1 MAGASVSI
9 DGTYYGA
16 TSGHDGYYSFSVADT
31 GRFTLVITLLGYK
44 RIEKPVVLGSKPV
57 IVSAALQ
64 EETTELT
71 AVTISAGV
79 FEASDK
85 KRNTVLKPL
94 DIVTTAG
101 QQADL
106 VAALKTLPGAQQVGE
121 QEGLFVRGGTGAET
135 KIFIDGLMV
144 PNPFFSGVPDIA
156 QRGRFSPLLFKGTHF
171 SSGGYSAQ
179 YGQGLSA
186 VLTLETHDLPT
197 RSETNMI
204 ISSPQLSVIR
214 QQLNKARNAS
224 AGVTINY
231 NNLKPYFSIVKQKLH
246 YTHEPEVINGE
257 LFGRLQKKQGI
268 WKYYGYGNYNS
279 IAFNKP
285 SIGGNGL
292 KDFFQLTNR
301 HLFTLLTYNGILK
314 RNWRLQTGVAF
325 TVNKDVINLFTKAT
339 DSMTGKF
346 LPRINNYHSQAR
358 AVLTKNFT
366 GLHKLNFGI
375 EQQHLVDKIHAAD
388 SIPFITRID
397 HYTALFAES
406 DIYISARLVAR
417 QGIRYEYSSLMVTGK
432 LSPRLSFAYKIK
444 TGGQFSLAYGIYYQK
459 PETNYLFRNKDL
471 DFAKATHYLFNYQQI
486 KDGQTIRT
494 EIFYK
499 KYQQLVN
506 FSPDQPSIIANEG
519 NGYARGIE
527 LFWRDKKSLR
537 HLDYWIAYSFL
548 DTKRKFID
556 YPKKVHPSFAAKHTL
571 NVVIKQFIEKIAT
584 NFSLTYTYASGRPY
598 ANPNLSPDQ
607 FMSERTTDYHNVGLQ
622 LNYLTMIGK
631 VNAVLIFNANNILG
645 SKQVFGYH
653 FARDQNIEGLYPG
666 QAITPMAKR
675 FFFFGIYL
683 SMGNDRRKQVIDN

>member
-1 MAGASVSI
+1 MAGC
-9 DGTYYGA
+9 
-16 TSGHDGYYSFSVADT
+16 
-31 GRFTLVITLLGYK
+31 K
-44 RIEKPVVLGSKPV
+44 
-57 IVSAALQ
+57 
-64 EETTELT
+64 
-71 AVTISAGV
+71 
-79 FEASDK
+79 
-85 KRNTVLKPL
+85 
-94 DIVTTAG
+94 
-101 QQADL
+101 
-106 VAALKTLPGAQQVGE
+106 
-121 QEGLFVRGGTGAET
+121 
-135 KIFIDGLMV
+135 
-144 PNPFFSGVPDIA
+144 
-156 QRGRFSPLLFKGTHF
+156 
-171 SSGGYSAQ
+171 
-179 YGQGLSA
+179 
-186 VLTLETHDLPT
+186 
-197 RSETNMI
+197 
-204 ISSPQLSVIR
+204 
-214 QQLNKARNAS
+214 
-224 AGVTINY
+224 
-231 NNLKPYFSIVKQKLH
+231 
-246 YTHEPEVINGE
+246 
-257 LFGRLQKKQGI
+257 KKQGI

-325 TVNKDVINLFTKAT
+325 TVNKDVINLFTKVT

-366 GLHKLNFGI
+366 SLHKLNFGI

-506 FSPDQPSIIANEG
+506 FSTDQPSIIANEG